1 MVKSMADYVQNK
13 VIEVAHRIE
22 NSFDHLADWWQ
33 ENRERLMG
41 INSSKH
47 DLKDSK
53 EMLENLKEVEE
64 NRRKQLENE
73 LRQALRHQE
82 REKVI
87 VEDMRLYGLN
97 RGNAELMCDQKP
109 AVKEFVMAITDD
121 IQSIQRLYQL
131 PPIDRQKLIAAVY
144 DEPQRWFPI
153 SHAIITEVCTVM
165 FRTLWSSWKF
175 CITAMELSWRYRAC
189 RSR

>member
-131 PPIDRQKLIAAVY
+131 PPIDRQSLLLRFMMKY
-144 DEPQRWFPI
+144 KRWFL
-153 SHAIITEVCTVM
+153 SHT
-165 FRTLWSSWKF
+165 RL
-175 CITAMELSWRYRAC
+175 
-189 RSR
+189 